1 MFKDFQVKIRSKD
14 VSGACKFIEK
24 EILAFYFPVNFLN
37 CENTFL
43 YRTRP
48 VATSDNAIFTT
59 ESMK

>member
-37 CENTFL
+37 CKNTFL

-48 VATSDNAIFTT
+48 VAASDNAIFTT